1 MSDFRSKPKP
11 SRIGAPTAA
20 LDALLEGTSADPIRR
35 AIWLDSLDRRLVP
48 LLPPAL
54 APHARLAN
62 VDRDRLVFLVDSPIW
77 HAKLRLSADVL
88 LDAARSIGL
97 DVNDIVVRVSTTPLR
112 PVVTT
117 ARTGSANAPS
127 PAAHAALRAVLASLK
142 THEAETKT
150 DDAAES

>member
-77 HAKLRLSADVL
+77 HARLRLSADVL

-117 ARTGSANAPS
+117 ARTASANAPS

-142 THEAETKT
+142 TPEAETKT